1 MGGLFFPPSSLLE
14 SARRQKIFQSFDTLP
29 ADKLSLHGTSGDITY
44 CASVFPT
51 SRCFSFNPHRAIGLT
66 THLVAHTAQR
76 ATPSIK
82 STKIPVRFANK
93 KTRDTERVLAH
104 NDHCR
109 PPYPHPIF
117 VSQGSHIST
126 NPDHLTLSGGDNTM
140 FAMKSSSKGQPQGVA
155 SCPEALLRL

>member
-1 MGGLFFPPSSLLE
+1 M
-14 SARRQKIFQSFDTLP
+14 
-29 ADKLSLHGTSGDITY
+29 
-44 CASVFPT
+44 
-51 SRCFSFNPHRAIGLT
+51 
-66 THLVAHTAQR
+66 HLVAHTAQR

-104 NDHCR
+104 KDHCR

-140 FAMKSSSKGQPQGVA
+140 STQASPLALKPSSGSEWTTTQANHFWATLKLLVA
-155 SCPEALLRL
+155 LNLAHAPCIDDGRVNTVILSHHSER